1 MLRTRVITALVLVT
15 GLLAAMFLLPAAGW
29 LALAALVC
37 AGAAWEWGGLGGFS
51 TRQRGLFAALMGAA
65 CLLVGAMSG
74 LAQERAVP
82 PGGLAALYILGGL
95 FWLAVVPFWLA
106 RKWRIRGLA
115 SVVAVGLVVL
125 LPPALALAHLRLV
138 SPWVL
143 LAAMAAVWVADI
155 AAYFAGRAFGRHKL
169 APAISPGKTWEG
181 AGGAVVGVLVFGL
194 ILIATRAP
202 GMLNGPALAVAAALL
217 IALTALS
224 IQGDLFESLL
234 KRQAGVKDSG
244 TLLPGHGGIL
254 DRIDS
259 LTSTLPLVGLVTLW
273 FAH

>member
-15 GLLAAMFLLPAAGW
+15 ALLAALFLLPAAGW
-29 LALAALVC
+29 LVLAALVC
-37 AGAAWEWGGLGGFS
+37 AGAAWEWGGLSGFS
-51 TRQRGLFAALMGAA
+51 VRARVVFAALMGAT
-65 CLLVGAMSG
+65 CLLVGVMSG
-74 LAQERAVP
+74 LAVDGGAAT
-82 PGGLAALYILGGL
+82 GGLAALYAAGGL
-95 FWLAVVPFWLA
+95 FWLLVAPFWLS
-106 RKWRIRGLA
+106 RKWRLQGA
-115 SVVAVGLVVL
+115 GAAVAVGLIVL
-125 LPPALALAHLRLV
+125 LPPALAFAHLRLV

-143 LAAMAAVWVADI
+143 LAAMAFVWVADI

-181 AGGAVVGVLVFGL
+181 AGGAVIGVVLFGL
-194 ILIATRAP
+194 LLIVTA
-202 GMLNGPALAVAAALL
+202 LPAALDAVSLVAAVLL
-217 IALTALS
+217 LVALTALS

-259 LTSTLPLVGLVTLW
+259 LTSTLPLVGLLTLW
-273 FAH
+273 FAR